1 MRMTIVALIALAAG
15 AFAQGPPPG
24 RGARGRMGFD
34 GPSGPGGPAS
44 EFGAGILRA
53 GVKNAPFSADVI
65 TETSRTLADGNH
77 IRQTVNSKVYR
88 DSEGRSRREQAVN
101 LNGLAPDAGM
111 QQMVFINDPVA
122 GVNYSLNAKEHTGTK
137 FVRNG
142 DGRGLQRQ
150 SPDASGG
157 GPSPRAGGSDGRPV
171 RMSGV
176 VATKTESLGH
186 QTIEGVQAEGRR
198 TTMTIPAGG
207 VGNELP
213 ILIVTESW
221 YSTELQTAVLSK
233 HSDPRSGEIVT
244 RLMNISRSEPAHTLF
259 EAPADYKL
267 SESAAGMPR
276 PRGGPV
282 QTKQ

>member
-1 MRMTIVALIALAAG
+1 MRMTIVALIALVAG

-24 RGARGRMGFD
+24 RGGRGRMGFD
-34 GPSGPGGPAS
+34 GPPGPGGPAS

-142 DGRGLQRQ
+142 DGRGLGPR
-150 SPDASGG
+150 PRDASAA
-157 GPSPRAGGSDGRPV
+157 GPGTRGMGRRDAADPNL
-171 RMSGV
+171 
-176 VATKTESLGH
+176 KTESLGR

-198 TTMTIPAGG
+198 TTMTIPAGQA
-207 VGNELP
+207 GNELP

-233 HSDPRSGEIVT
+233 HSDPRSGETVT
-244 RLMNISRSEPAHTLF
+244 RLMNISRSEPSHTLF